1 MMALEKKLL
10 DLVTRKEKARL
21 GGGEKR
27 IASQHEKGKYTARER
42 VEKILDAG
50 SFEEFD
56 MFVTHRCND
65 FDMQKNQP
73 LTDGVITGYGT
84 IQGRLVFVFSQDFTI
99 FGGSL
104 SKAYAEKIVKVM
116 EMAAKVGAPIIGIND
131 SGGARIQEGVDSLAG
146 YADIF
151 LRNVLYSGVVPQI
164 SLVLGPC
171 AGGAVYSPAITDF
184 ILMVEKTSYMFLT
197 GPKVVKQVTQ
207 EDVTTEQLGGSNVHA
222 SKSGVAHLTY
232 ASEDACFDGLRKLF
246 SFLPQN
252 NTATAPQLE
261 NSDPLDR
268 LEAKLNDV
276 VPENTNKPYNMKEI
290 IALVVDNR
298 DFFETQ
304 PLYAP
309 NIITGF
315 ARLNGKSVGIVAN
328 QPNVMAGVLDN
339 AASIKAAR
347 FVRFCDAFN
356 IPLVVFEDVPGFMP
370 GTNQEYNGIIRNGAK
385 LLFAFAEATVPKIT
399 VIVRKAYGGAYCVM
413 NSKHIRGDVNLAWPG
428 AEIAVMGPDGAVE
441 IIYSEELKKAEDLG
455 KKKDELKDVYRE
467 LFANPYSAAR
477 KGYIDDVIEPAST
490 RLRLIKALEMLA
502 GKRDANPP
510 KKHSNIPL

>member
-1 MMALEKKLL
+1 MGLEKKML
-10 DLVTRKEKARL
+10 DLATRKEKARL

-27 IASQHEKGKYTARER
+27 TASQHEKGKYTARER

-116 EMAAKVGAPIIGIND
+116 EMAAKVGAPLIGIND

-164 SLVLGPC
+164 SLILGPC

-207 EDVTTEQLGGSNVHA
+207 EDVTTEQLGGTGVHA
-222 SKSGVAHLTY
+222 SKSGVAHLVY
-232 ASEDACFDGLRKLF
+232 ANEDACFDGLRRLF

-252 NTATAPQLE
+252 NTVNTPVQPC
-261 NSDPLDR
+261 NDPLNR
-268 LEAKLNDV
+268 MEAKLNQV
-276 VPENTNKPYNMKEI
+276 VPDNTNQPYDMKEI
-290 IALVVDNR
+290 ITLVVDNR

-304 PLYAP
+304 NLFAA

-315 ARLNGKSVGIVAN
+315 ARLNGKAVGIVAN
-328 QPNVMAGVLDN
+328 QPKVMAGVLDN

-356 IPLVVFEDVPGFMP
+356 IPLIVFEDVPGFMP

-385 LLFAFAEATVPKIT
+385 LLYAFAEATVPKIT

-413 NSKHIRGDVNLAWPG
+413 NSKHIRGDVNLAWPS

-441 IIYSEELKKAEDLG
+441 IIYSEELKKAGDAG
-455 KKKDELKDVYRE
+455 KKKNELKDLYRD

-477 KGYIDDVIEPAST
+477 KGYIDDVIEPAGT

-502 GKRDANPP
+502 SKRDSNPP
-510 KKHSNIPL
+510 KKHGNIPL

>member
-10 DLVTRKEKARL
+10 DLVTRKEKGRL
-21 GGGEKR
+21 AGGEKR

-56 MFVTHRCND
+56 MFVTHRCTD

-84 IQGRLVFVFSQDFTI
+84 IQGRLVFIFSQDFTI

-116 EMAAKVGAPIIGIND
+116 EMAAKVGAPLIGIND

-184 ILMVEKTSYMFLT
+184 ILMVEKNSYMFLT

-207 EDVTTEQLGGSNVHA
+207 EDVTTEQLGGTGVHA
-222 SKSGVAHLTY
+222 SKSGVAHLVY
-232 ASEDACFDGLRKLF
+232 ASEDACFDGLRRLF

-252 NTATAPQLE
+252 NTVSPPAQPC
-261 NSDPLDR
+261 SDPLNR
-268 LEAKLNDV
+268 TQAELNQI
-276 VPENTNKPYNMKEI
+276 VPENPNQPYDMKEI
-290 IALVVDNR
+290 ITLVVDNR

-304 PLYAP
+304 SLFAG

-315 ARLNGKSVGIVAN
+315 ARLNGRSVGIVAN
-328 QPNVMAGVLDN
+328 QPKVMAGVLDN

-356 IPLVVFEDVPGFMP
+356 IPLIIFEDVPGFMP

-385 LLFAFAEATVPKIT
+385 LLYAFAEATVPKVT

-413 NSKHIRGDVNLAWPG
+413 SSKHIRGDVNLAWPS

-441 IIYSEELKKAEDLG
+441 IIYNEELKKAEDAG
-455 KKKDELKDVYRE
+455 RKKEELKDLYRN

-477 KGYIDDVIEPAST
+477 KGYIDDVIEPAGT
-490 RLRLIKALEMLA
+490 RLRLIKALEMLS

-510 KKHSNIPL
+510 KKHGNIPL

>member
-1 MMALEKKLL
+1 MGLDKKLL

-21 GGGEKR
+21 AGGEKR
-27 IASQHEKGKYTARER
+27 IAGQHEKGKYTARER
-42 VEKILDAG
+42 IEKILDAG

-56 MFVTHRCND
+56 MFVTHRCSD

-84 IQGRLVFVFSQDFTI
+84 IQGRLVFLFSQDFTI

-116 EMAAKVGAPIIGIND
+116 ELAAKVGAPVIGIND

-207 EDVTTEQLGGSNVHA
+207 EVVTTEQLGGTGVHA
-222 SKSGVAHLTY
+222 SKSGVAHLVY
-232 ASEDACFDGLRKLF
+232 ADEDACFEGLRKLF

-252 NTATAPQLE
+252 NAANPTPLDC
-261 NSDPLDR
+261 SDPLDR
-268 LEAKLNDV
+268 LDVKLNEI
-276 VPENTNKPYNMKEI
+276 VPDNPNKPYDMKEI
-290 IALVVDNR
+290 ITQVVDDH

-304 PLYAP
+304 PQFAG

-328 QPNVMAGVLDN
+328 QPKVMAGVLDN
-339 AASIKAAR
+339 SASIKAAR

-356 IPLVVFEDVPGFMP
+356 IPLIVFEDVPGFMP
-370 GTNQEYNGIIRNGAK
+370 GTGQEYNGIIRNGAK
-385 LLFAFAEATVPKIT
+385 LLYAFAEATVPKIT

-413 NSKHIRGDVNLAWPG
+413 NSKHIRGDVNLAWPS

-441 IIYSEELKKAEDLG
+441 IIYSEELKKAGDAG
-455 KKKDELKDVYRE
+455 RKKDELKDLYRD

-477 KGYIDDVIEPAST
+477 KGYIDDVIEPAGT
-490 RLRLIKALEMLA
+490 RLRLVKALEMLA
-502 GKRDANPP
+502 SKRDSNPVR
-510 KKHSNIPL
+510 KHGNIPL